1 MNHPVTFTA
10 MTYNLWGGWRF
21 DERRGPL
28 TELLTRRSPDL
39 LATQELHP
47 DSRAAVDAA
56 LPDHDRVRD
65 GFEGWATR
73 SNLWWH
79 RDLFT
84 ELDHGATDVG
94 IWSEHARLFWVRLA
108 CPAAGTE
115 LVLATAHLTWP
126 GHPREIAD
134 DRSPRVDQSRAIVA
148 ELARLAGGAE
158 PARPSDAAAAGAAA
172 PDPATGKGGAGRT
185 AVLFCSD
192 TNDYARPLWTFYDG
206 GYRDPFGQ
214 LGTVAPATHPVYP
227 LPLDKPRQWPD
238 TYPAAKTIDWQF
250 FRGPLRAAGAEVVE
264 YFSGGVAPSDH
275 KPVQCTYRFTS

>member
-1 MNHPVTFTA
+1 MTHPVTFTA

-28 TELLTRRSPDL
+28 TELLTRRAPDL

-56 LPDHDRVRD
+56 LADHDRVRD
-65 GFEGWATR
+65 EFEGWATR
-73 SNLWWH
+73 SNLWW
-79 RDLFT
+79 RRELFT
-84 ELDHGATDVG
+84 ELAHGATDVG

-108 CPAAGTE
+108 CPAANTE
-115 LVLATAHLTWP
+115 LVFATAHLTWP

-148 ELARLAGGAE
+148 ELARLAG
-158 PARPSDAAAAGAAA
+158 PNRLAGQ
-172 PDPATGKGGAGRT
+172 P
-185 AVLFCSD
+185 AVLFCAD

-206 GYRDPFGQ
+206 GYREPYGQ
-214 LGTVAPATHPVYP
+214 LGMVAPATHPVSP

-238 TYPAAKTIDWQF
+238 TYAAAKTIDWQF

>member
-1 MNHPVTFTA
+1 MSHPVTFTA

-21 DERRGPL
+21 DERRDPL

-56 LPDHDRVRD
+56 LADHDRVRD

-73 SNLWWH
+73 SNLWW
-79 RDLFT
+79 RRGLFD
-84 ELDHGATDVG
+84 EIEHGAADVG

-115 LVLATAHLTWP
+115 LVFATAHLTWP

-134 DRSPRVDQSRAIVA
+134 DRSPRVEQSRAIVA
-148 ELARLAGGAE
+148 ELARLAGQGG
-158 PARPSDAAAAGAAA
+158 S
-172 PDPATGKGGAGRT
+172 ATGDAGPGRT
-185 AVLFCSD
+185 AVLFTAD
-192 TNDYARPLWTFYDG
+192 TNDYARPLWTFYAG
-206 GYRDPFGQ
+206 GYREPFGQ
-214 LGTVAPATHPVYP
+214 LGMVAPATHPVYP
-227 LPLDKPRQWPD
+227 LPLDKPRDWPD
-238 TYPAAKTIDWQF
+238 TYAAAKTIDWQF